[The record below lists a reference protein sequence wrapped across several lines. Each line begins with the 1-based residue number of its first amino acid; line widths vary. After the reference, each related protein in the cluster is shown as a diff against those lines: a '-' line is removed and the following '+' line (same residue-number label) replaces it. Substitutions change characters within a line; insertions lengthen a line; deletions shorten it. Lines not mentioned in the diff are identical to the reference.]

1 MNANPSLK
9 RCPWGDS
16 DDLYRRYH
24 DQEWGVPLYDP
35 DKLFGLLVLE
45 GMQAGLSWR
54 TVLGKRDALSA
65 ALSGLRP
72 APLAEMSDQAII
84 ELTQRAPGEIIRSRA
99 KLLAARNNARAF
111 LELAGR
117 EDAGAWLWQFVGGN
131 PVTNHFESM
140 HEVPASTA
148 ESAQMARALKK
159 LGFSFVG
166 PTICYAY
173 MQSAGMV
180 NDHLLSCFRH
190 QACERLAEQ
199 LPPPKGWRE

>member
-1 MNANPSLK
+1 M
-9 RCPWGDS
+9 
-16 DDLYRRYH
+16 
-24 DQEWGVPLYDP
+24 PLYDP
-35 DKLFGLLVLE
+35 HKLFGLLVLE

-54 TVLGKRDALSA
+54 TVLGKRDAISD
-65 ALSGLRP
+65 ALAGLRP
-72 APLAEMSDQAII
+72 APLAKMSDQAII

-99 KLLAARNNARAF
+99 KLFAARNNARAF

-117 EDAGAWLWQFVGGN
+117 EDVGAWLWQFVGGK
-131 PVTNHFESM
+131 PVANKFETM
-140 HEVPASTA
+140 HEVPAST
-148 ESAQMARALKK
+148 EKSAQMAKALKK

-190 QACERLAEQ
+190 RECENPAQQ
-199 LPPPKGWRE
+199 LPPPKGWGE

>member
-1 MNANPSLK
+1 M
-9 RCPWGDS
+9 
-16 DDLYRRYH
+16 
-24 DQEWGVPLYDP
+24 PLYDP

-54 TVLGKRDALSA
+54 TVLGKRDAISF
-65 ALSGLRP
+65 ALAGLRP
-72 APLAEMSDQAII
+72 APLAEMSDQALI
-84 ELTQRAPGEIIRSRA
+84 ELTQRGPGEIIRSRA
-99 KLLAARNNARAF
+99 KLFAARNNARAY

-117 EDAGAWLWQFVGGN
+117 EDVAAWLWQFVGGN

-148 ESAQMARALKK
+148 ESAQMAKALKN
-159 LGFSFVG
+159 LSFSFVG
-166 PTICYAY
+166 PSICYAY

-199 LPPPKGWRE
+199 LPPPKGWGE